1 MATNRLTVT
10 DLDFDTIKTN
20 LKTYLKA
27 QSEFTDYDFEASGLN
42 VLLDILA
49 YNTHYNAYYLNMVA
63 NEAFMDTAVLRS
75 SVVSHAKTLGYTPQ
89 SMTAPRAIINL
100 TVPTGSNTADSL
112 TLPRGFN
119 FRTNLLDNSVYNYTI
134 LEDVTVDKVGSDFI
148 FRNLNI
154 YEGDLISYDYTY
166 NSSTNPKAV
175 FPIPDANVDTSTIV
189 VDVQVSSSNLFSET
203 YTLATDVLE
212 VTSNTKVFFLQESI
226 NGKFEIYFGDNY
238 LGKKLING
246 NIVNMSYL
254 VTNGAV
260 SNKSNNFT
268 AITTISPYTVYNV
281 TPVSESAGGSEKEIT
296 DSIKLN
302 STLQYATQNRLV
314 TAKDYESYIKKVY
327 GAVDSISVWGGQ
339 DEVPAVYG
347 KVFISIK
354 PKTNYYLTDFEKT
367 RIIEEIVKPKSI
379 VAVDVE
385 IRDPEF
391 LYLKLAN
398 KVLLDRKKTTLSD
411 EQFKNLI
418 RSAIFSYSDTNLNKF
433 DSTFVLSKLQDK
445 IDAVD
450 LNAIVGSETILRLEK
465 RFEPDLNNSKTYEI
479 VFNAKLHRGTIL
491 NRLVSSEFT
500 VNDSLGT
507 TRTAI
512 LEEIPE
518 SYTGVSEINVTNAGY
533 GYISAPTVTI
543 TGDGTGATAVATIV
557 NGKVTSVTI
566 TNRGINYTKAVI
578 TFSGGDGF
586 GAAAVAVLD
595 GRFGVLR
602 TVYFDALAERQVI
615 DSNAG
620 TIDYD
625 TGLVTIKNLRVLSV
639 LTDDGNIRINIE
651 SEDGIISSIRNTIIT
666 IDQTDPTTVTT
677 DLSIV

>member
-20 LKTYLKA
+20 LKAYLQA

-63 NEAFMDTAVLRS
+63 NEAFLDTAVLRS

-89 SMTAPRAIINL
+89 SATAPRALINL
-100 TVPTGSNTADSL
+100 TVPSGSNTSGSL
-112 TLPRGFN
+112 TIPRGFN
-119 FRTNLLDNSVYNYTI
+119 FRTNLLDNAVYNYTI
-134 LEDVTVDKVGSDFI
+134 LEDVTVAKVGSDFI
-148 FRNLNI
+148 YRDVNI
-154 YEGDLISYDYTY
+154 YEGDLISYDYIY
-166 NSSTNPKAV
+166 NSSTNPKAIFTV
-175 FPIPDANVDTSTIV
+175 PDANVDSSTIV
-189 VDVQVSSSNLFSET
+189 VEVQVSSSNLSFET

-212 VTSNTKVFFLQESI
+212 VTSNAKVFFLQESI
-226 NGKFEIYFGDNY
+226 TGQFEIYFGDNY
-238 LGKKLING
+238 LGKKLNNG
-246 NIVNMSYL
+246 NIVNISYL
-254 VTNGAV
+254 VTNGAA

-268 AITTISPYTVYNV
+268 ATSSISPFTTYTI
-281 TPVSESAGGSEKEIT
+281 TPVSESAGGSGKEVT

-314 TAKDYESYIKKVY
+314 TTKDYESYIKKVY
-327 GAVDSISVWGGQ
+327 GAIDSISVWGGQ
-339 DEVPAVYG
+339 EEVPPVYG
-347 KVFISIK
+347 KVLISIK
-354 PKTNYYLTDFEKT
+354 PKTNYYLTEAEKT
-367 RIIEEIVKPKSI
+367 RIIEEIIKPKSI

-385 IRDPEF
+385 IREPEF
-391 LYLKLAN
+391 LYLKLTN
-398 KVLLDRKKTTLSD
+398 KVLLDRKKTSLND
-411 EQFKNLI
+411 EQIKNLI
-418 RSAIFSYSDTNLNKF
+418 RTAIFGYSDSNLNKF
-433 DSTFVLSKLQDK
+433 DSIFVLSKLQDK

-450 LNAIVGSETILRLEK
+450 LNAIIGSETILRLEK

-500 VNDSLGT
+500 VNDFLGT

-543 TGDGTGATAVATIV
+543 TGDGVGATAVATIV
-557 NGKVTSVTI
+557 NSKVTSVTI

-586 GAAAVAVLD
+586 GAAAIAVLD
-595 GRFGVLR
+595 GRFGALR

-615 DSNAG
+615 DANAG

-639 LTDDGNIRINIE
+639 LTDDEYIRINIE
-651 SEDGIISSIRNTIIT
+651 SEDGIISSIRSTIIT
-666 IDQTDPTTVTT
+666 IDQTDSTTVTT
-677 DLSIV
+677 DLNIV

>member
-20 LKTYLKA
+20 LKAYLQA
-27 QSEFTDYDFEASGLN
+27 QSEFTDYDFEAAGLN

-75 SVVSHAKTLGYTPQ
+75 SVVSHAKSLGYTPQ
-89 SMTAPRAIINL
+89 STTAPRAIIDL
-100 TVPTGSNTADSL
+100 TVPSGSNTADSL

-119 FRTNLLDNSVYNYTI
+119 FRTNLLENTVYNYTI
-134 LEDVTVDKVGSDFI
+134 LTDTTVDKVGSDFI
-148 FRNLNI
+148 FRNLSI

>member
-20 LKTYLKA
+20 LKAYLQA
-27 QSEFTDYDFEASGLN
+27 QSEFTDYDFEASGLS

-63 NEAFMDTAVLRS
+63 NEAFLDTAVLRS

-89 SMTAPRAIINL
+89 SSTAPRAIIDL
-100 TVPTGSNTADSL
+100 TIPSGSNTSGSL
-112 TLPRGFN
+112 TIPRGFN
-119 FRTNLLDNSVYNYTI
+119 FRTNLLENTVYNYTV
-134 LEDVTVDKVGSDFI
+134 LDDVTVAKVGSDFVY
-148 FRNLNI
+148 RNLNI

-166 NSSTNPKAV
+166 NSTTNPKAV

-189 VDVQVSSSNLFSET
+189 VEVQVSSSNLTSDT

-212 VTSNTKVFFLQESI
+212 VSSNSKVFFLQESQ
-226 NGKFEIYFGDNY
+226 NGKFEIYFGDDY
-238 LGKKLING
+238 LGKKLTNG

-254 VTNGAV
+254 VTNGSV

-268 AITTISPYTVYNV
+268 ATTSISPYTTY
-281 TPVSESAGGSEKEIT
+281 TVSVVSQSAGGSEKET
-296 DSIKLN
+296 ADSIKLN

-314 TAKDYESYIKKVY
+314 TTKDYESYIKKVY

-339 DEVPAVYG
+339 EEIPPVYG

-354 PKTNYYLTDFEKT
+354 PKTNYYLTEAEKT
-367 RIIEEIVKPKSI
+367 RIIDEIVKPKSI
-379 VAVDVE
+379 VAVDAE
-385 IRDPEF
+385 IRDPEY
-391 LYLKLAN
+391 LYLKVVN
-398 KVLLDRKKTTLSD
+398 KVLLDRKKTTLND
-411 EQFKNLI
+411 EQIKNLI
-418 RSAIFSYSDTNLNKF
+418 RTAIFGYSDSNLNKF
-433 DSTFVLSKLQDK
+433 DSTFVLSKMQDK

-450 LNAIVGSETILRLEK
+450 LNAIIGSETILRLEK
-465 RFEPDLNNSKTYEI
+465 RFEPDLNNAKTYEI
-479 VFNAKLHRGTIL
+479 KFNAKLHRGTIL

-500 VNDSLGT
+500 MNDSLGT

-512 LEEIPE
+512 IEEVPE
-518 SYTGVSEINVTNAGY
+518 SYTGVSTIEVTNAGY
-533 GYISAPTVTI
+533 GYTSAPTVTI
-543 TGDGTGATAVATIV
+543 TGDGVGATGVATIV
-557 NGKVTSVTI
+557 NGKVTSVTV

-578 TFSGGDGF
+578 TFTGGNGY

-595 GRFGVLR
+595 GRFGTLR
-602 TVYFDALAERQVI
+602 TVYFNTLAERQVI
-615 DSNAG
+615 NSNAG

-625 TGLVTIKNLRVLSV
+625 TGVVTINDLRILSV
-639 LTDDGNIRINIE
+639 STADSLIRIDIE

-666 IDQTDPTTVTT
+666 MDQTDSTVVST
-677 DLSIV
+677 DITSV